1 MSALRVNSGTA
12 IDADRETFAE
22 RNQEFEDHPSF
33 CRHRS
38 SRLPSGVACRDRTTF
53 REAVVGFETLDEL
66 LDRGDAD
73 GLKVPR
79 TCVRVLRGAFQVSV
93 FQHLTLSIRLKR
105 FPREGPKAHLST
117 WIEDRYHLSSHSPP
131 GRRDWQRDYS
141 TI

>member
-1 MSALRVNSGTA
+1 MSALRVNYGTVSG
-12 IDADRETFAE
+12 ADRDAQ

-53 REAVVGFETLDEL
+53 REAVVGLDILGAL

-93 FQHLTLSIRLKR
+93 FAHLSLSPGLKR
-105 FPREGPKAHLST
+105 FPREGTKAHLFT
-117 WIEDRYHLSSHSPP
+117 WILPQYLS
-131 GRRDWQRDYS
+131 
-141 TI
+141 

>member
-12 IDADRETFAE
+12 IDADRETFAK

-53 REAVVGFETLDEL
+53 REAVVGFGTLDEL
-66 LDRGDAD
+66 FDRGDAD

-79 TCVRVLRGAFQVSV
+79 TFVRGLRRGFQVSGS
-93 FQHLTLSIRLKR
+93 QHLTLSLRLKR
-105 FPREGPKAHLST
+105 FPRAGSQAHLST
-117 WIEDRYHLSSHSPP
+117 WIEHR
-131 GRRDWQRDYS
+131 
-141 TI
+141 